1 VEEHFSALSKR
12 QTMLLLTALTYG
24 QQDAVQDFDHLPAEE
39 GEVLK
44 HRAQEIL
51 QIPREKRIPLLVN
64 EIKKLITARR
74 GALWGADPERL
85 TALLQKERPA
95 LIEVVLRALPAVLA
109 EQIRKKLPPMK
120 VKLTRDVRPEILNI
134 IRWKLEVALS
144 ESRAGKV
151 GFKFSDMLLLKSREL
166 ITLIDRMGARALAT
180 SLAALPDDERDHFV
194 SQLAPDQRQL
204 VLKATAA
211 AGARKREV
219 GEARDVLSRY
229 ESLKGAANALRN
241 AGTQRIALACV
252 AQSHEFAARMVERHP
267 GDLGRLIREWILRE
281 RPKVTAK
288 GDYGR
293 TDIVDQLERLA
304 AKGVIDRPVRLP
316 PPPKKE
322 MDPPPSGAAGL
333 PGGRVLLP
341 PPRTVPPAPPP
352 RASGERPRGPVPG
365 VRRDPIAE
373 REARRLADAKRVD
386 PMAARAARKAGHGLP
401 DRRSLP
407 DVGREALPQDSAPQL
422 PAFRDRPVSA
432 PIVQKPPVR
441 KDRPGSPGHQGTA
454 VERKPRVVDGRTGSR
469 GAYRPPG
476 RGPKGGSG

>member
-1 VEEHFSALSKR
+1 VEAYFSALSKR

-24 QQDAVQDFDHLPAEE
+24 QQDAVQDFEHLPPEE
-39 GEVLK
+39 GAVLK

-74 GALWGADPERL
+74 GALWAADPDRL

-95 LIEVVLRALPAVLA
+95 LTEVVLRALPAVLA
-109 EQIRKKLPPMK
+109 EQIRKKLPPLK
-120 VKLTRDVRPEILNI
+120 VRLTRDVRPEILNI
-134 IRWKLEVALS
+134 IRWKLELALTHTH
-144 ESRAGKV
+144 AGKV

-166 ITLIDRMGARALAT
+166 ITLVDRMGARALAT
-180 SLAALPDDERDHFV
+180 SLAALPDDERERFV
-194 SQLAPDQRQL
+194 SQLAPDQKQL

-211 AGARKREV
+211 AASRKREV
-219 GEARDVLSRY
+219 ADARDVLVRY
-229 ESLKGAANALRN
+229 EALKGAANALRN

-267 GDLGRLIREWILRE
+267 GELGRLLREWILRE

-316 PPPKKE
+316 PPPKRE
-322 MDPPPSGAAGL
+322 IDAPPSGAEGL

-341 PPRTVPPAPPP
+341 PPRTAGPPSPPP
-352 RASGERPRGPVPG
+352 RAPMGRLAAPG
-365 VRRDPIAE
+365 APRRDLIAE
-373 REARRLADAKRVD
+373 REARKLAEARRGD
-386 PMAARAARKAGHGLP
+386 PVAAREARKAGHGLA

-407 DVGREALPQDSAPQL
+407 DVGREVLPEESAPRL
-422 PAFRDRPVSA
+422 SAFKDRPVSA

-441 KDRPGSPGHQGTA
+441 KPLPGSPGLQGTA

-469 GAYRPPG
+469 GVYRPPG